1 MTKIH
6 YHVSFPNPDDH
17 LIHVSLT
24 FSVPRSG
31 TVSLSLPVWIPG
43 SYLVREFA
51 RHLSALSVTVT
62 SKTGSVR
69 HGFAEKVAKNRWS
82 ITRLAAGDLVTVR
95 YTVWAYDLSVR
106 EAFLSGDRALLNG
119 TSLFVVPEWALDE
132 PCRLTLTAVASHPE
146 WMVATTLQPEA
157 VDARGFGTYTARNY
171 HELVDTP
178 VTIGPMHRIGF
189 TVAGVAHEVVCTGAS
204 LRFDAARLLA
214 DLKRICQAQADFFG
228 TVPFSRYLFH
238 LHLTDDGYGGL
249 EHRSSSVLL
258 AARTDLPWPGMTE
271 PHSDYLKL
279 LGLFSH
285 EYFHAWV
292 VKRLRPRTYRT
303 YDYFREQP
311 THLLWLFEGWTAY
324 YDNLFLRRAGVI
336 DETAYLRLLSDDLTR
351 VLNNPG
357 NQVQPLAEASFDA
370 WIKLYRPHAHSASLF
385 ANYYTLGAIV
395 ACALDWQLRLRG
407 SSLDAVLLELWHRYG
422 LNEQGVSEREI
433 FAAVAHHGGP
443 RLARWLAQQVATAQ
457 SEPLTELIHRM
468 GLDVEIERDTQPDL
482 GVRWDERERN
492 AGRLLVAQVL
502 AGGAGERAGLA
513 PRDEVIALERIR
525 VTPSNWE
532 TQLRRYRPRDSV
544 LFHFF
549 REGVLRECRV
559 TLDEPAVKA
568 VRLTMKRRVTH
579 SVAARRCAWLCTTLE
594 RNDALETGTQESD
607 GRMTPTTTPS
617 SAN

>member
-1 MTKIH
+1 MTMLD

-24 FSVPRSG
+24 FSVPCSG

-51 RHLSALSVTVT
+51 RHLSALSVTIT
-62 SKTGSVR
+62 SKKGSAR
-69 HGFAEKVAKNRWS
+69 RSFAEKVAKNRWT
-82 ITRLAAGDLVTVR
+82 IARVAAGDRVTVC

-106 EAFLSGDRALLNG
+106 EAFLSSDRALLNG
-119 TSLFVVPEWALDE
+119 TSLFVVPESSLDV
-132 PCRLTLTAVASHPE
+132 PCRVTFEAVVAYPE
-146 WMVATTLQPEA
+146 WTVATTLCPET

-178 VTIGPMHRIGF
+178 VTIGPLRRLGF
-189 TVAGVAHEVVCTGAS
+189 TVAGVAHELVCTGAEIP
-204 LRFDAARLLA
+204 FDEARLIA

-249 EHRSSSVLL
+249 EHRCSSVLL
-258 AARTDLPWPGMTE
+258 AARCDLPWVGMGE
-271 PHSDYLKL
+271 ASADYLKL

-292 VKRLRPRTYRT
+292 VKRLRPRAYQR

-311 THLLWLFEGWTAY
+311 TTLLWLFEGWTAY
-324 YDNLFLRRAGVI
+324 YDNLFLRRAGII
-336 DETAYLRLLSDDLTR
+336 DDVAYLRLLSEDLTR
-351 VLNNPG
+351 VLKNPG
-357 NQVQPLAEASFDA
+357 NQVQPLADASFDA
-370 WIKLYRPHAHSASLF
+370 WIKFYRPHAHSASLF
-385 ANYYTLGAIV
+385 ANYYTLGALV

-422 LNEQGVSEREI
+422 RDEQGVSEREI
-433 FAAVAHHGGP
+433 FAAVARHGGP
-443 RLARWLAQQVATAQ
+443 RLARWLLKQVATAQ
-457 SEPLTELIHRM
+457 PEPLTKLAHRL
-468 GLDVEIERDTQPDL
+468 GLEVEVERDTLPDL
-482 GVRWDERERN
+482 GVRWEEQERN

-513 PRDEVIALERIR
+513 PRDEVIAVERVR
-525 VTPSNWE
+525 VTLSDWE
-532 TQLRRYRPRDSV
+532 PLLRRYRPGDTVS
-544 LFHFF
+544 LHFF

-559 TLDEPAVKA
+559 TLGEPAIKA
-568 VRLTMKRRVTH
+568 VRLTMRQRLTP
-579 SVAARRCAWLCTTLE
+579 SVAARRRAWFTAQAGE
-594 RNDALETGTQESD
+594 NEMGKRWVQESD
-607 GRMTPTTTPS
+607 GRTSPTTTPS
-617 SAN
+617 SAK